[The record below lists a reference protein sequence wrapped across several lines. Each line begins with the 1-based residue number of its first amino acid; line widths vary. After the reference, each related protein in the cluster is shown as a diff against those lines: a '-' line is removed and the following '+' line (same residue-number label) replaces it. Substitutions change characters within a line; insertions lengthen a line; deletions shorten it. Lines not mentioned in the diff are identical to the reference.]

1 MTLLIKNVRILGG
14 TETFSGAKDVFVN
27 GDKISAIGNFPGKDA
42 DTVIEGQGAY
52 LAPGFIDVN
61 TDSDHYFSLFDYPEQ
76 DDFLRQ
82 GVTTII
88 GGMCGSSLAP
98 LLYGGLE
105 SLQKWGDISKANV
118 NWHSVKEFFDALE
131 KKRIGV
137 NFGTLVGH
145 STIRR
150 ALIGGEIR
158 ELTKNELNVFGG
170 TFRKALGEGG
180 MGLSTGLGYVHS
192 YQTPYSELKPLVS
205 ITKEKNGVYATHLRR
220 SDGELL
226 ESVDETIKLAK
237 DTGAKTIISHFM
249 PILGAEAEYE
259 KGLKKIEDLPK
270 EMDFH
275 FDVYPFGTSVLALYT
290 FLPLWVRSGGR
301 EVMLAN
307 LKDEWMQPR
316 IVKDMPKMNPWDFTI
331 AQAPGNDYLVGRTL
345 HDLVNIFDMPDYRDA
360 LLKLMMVTELRG
372 IVFYKNIN
380 VDLITLAIKS
390 PRSMIASNA
399 ASFKETAPA
408 KALKP
413 ERATS
418 TFTKFLSLV
427 ETQNLM
433 PLEEAVKKITF
444 EPARKF
450 GLKGRGVIQEN
461 NFADLALFSFKETRN
476 EKAIVMDCEIKCT
489 VVNGGVAC
497 KDGQFT
503 GVLSG
508 RTLKSNAG

>member
-14 TETFSGAKDVFVN
+14 AEKFSEPRDVFVS
-27 GDKISAIGNFPGKDA
+27 GDKVSAIGSFPNKDA

-61 TDSDHYFSLFDYPEQ
+61 TDSDHYLSLFDYPEQ

-88 GGMCGSSLAP
+88 GGACGSSLAP
-98 LLYGGLE
+98 LLYGSLE
-105 SLQKWGDISKANV
+105 SVQKWGDVGRVNV
-118 NWHSVKEFFDALE
+118 NWHSVKEFFDTLE
-131 KKRIGV
+131 KKPTAV

-150 ALIGGEIR
+150 ALIGGDIR

-170 TFRKALGEGG
+170 TLRRALEEGG

-192 YQTPYSELKPLVS
+192 YKTPYSELKFLATIV
-205 ITKEKNGVYATHLRR
+205 KEKSGVYATHLRR
-220 SDGELL
+220 SDDELL
-226 ESVDETIKLAK
+226 ESIDETIKLAN

-249 PILGAEAEYE
+249 PIVGAEAEYE
-259 KGLKKIEDLPK
+259 KGLKKIESLPK
-270 EMDFH
+270 ELDFH
-275 FDVYPFGTSVLALYT
+275 FDVYPFDTSVLALYT

-307 LKDEWMQPR
+307 IKDEWMRSR
-316 IVKDMPKMNPWDFTI
+316 IVKDIPKMNPWDFTM
-331 AQAPGNDYLVGRTL
+331 AQAPGNDYLVGKTL
-345 HDLVNIFDMPDYRDA
+345 HDLVDIFNVPDYRDA
-360 LLKLMMVTELRG
+360 LVKLMVVTELRG

-380 VDLITLAIKS
+380 MNLVTLALKS

-399 ASFKETAPA
+399 ASFREAAPA

-418 TFTKFLSLV
+418 TFTKFLSLM
-427 ETQNLM
+427 ETRNLM
-433 PLEEAVKKITF
+433 PLHEAIKKITLD
-444 EPARKF
+444 PARKF
-450 GLKGRGVIQEN
+450 GLRGRGAIQEN
-461 NFADLALFSFKETRN
+461 NFADLTLFSFKETRN
-476 EKAIVMDCEIKCT
+476 EKAIVMDCEIKCV
-489 VVNGGVAC
+489 VVNGAVAY
-497 KDGQFT
+497 KDGGFT
-503 GVLSG
+503 GKFSG
-508 RTLKSNAG
+508 RALKHN